1 MERKVGEIF
10 EYNGEWYQCIHA
22 PQKHSYKLCDLRG
35 LCCDNNGVKIVTCA
49 WRHRKDNTSVIFKK
63 LEKIG
68 EPTMLD
74 GKLVQKI
81 LTTDGYSC
89 NGCCFKSPECDKADD
104 DLCCKY
110 EIYVEIK
117 QNKENMEEETK
128 LPKEDNALTR
138 TVHDYVNGKIS
149 DKELIKSIKEM
160 SDEYPYIKDNLKPFD
175 LEAAKAGKPVCTRD
189 GRKARI
195 ICFDAK
201 RKDGKNIMALIP
213 SKEYPEFEDLV
224 AYPNN
229 GNYHGGH
236 ENDGDLMMLHQK
248 KEGWINLCKNNH
260 GDTSVVGVFPNREEA
275 VSNCPPTYLSTIKI
289 ECDIVAMKESFAEA
303 FNDGAN
309 WRINSVWHEVSEEP
323 ERNRIYL
330 AQLGDCAFDTFYD
343 SENWVK
349 FSRGVNMQR
358 WAYVEDLL
366 PNK

>member
-10 EYNGEWYQCIHA
+10 EYNGEWYQCMHV
-22 PQKHSYKLCDLRG
+22 PQKHSCKLCYLRG

-63 LEKIG
+63 LEKVG

-81 LTTDGYSC
+81 LKTDRYSC
-89 NGCCFKSPECDKADD
+89 NGCCFESPECDKADN
-104 DLCCKY
+104 DLCCEY

-117 QNKENMEEETK
+117 QNKEDMEEEK
-128 LPKEDNALTR
+128 L
-138 TVHDYVNGKIS
+138 
-149 DKELIKSIKEM
+149 
-160 SDEYPYIKDNLKPFD
+160 NLKKFD
-175 LEAAKAGKPVCTRD
+175 LEAAKAGKPVRTRD

-248 KEGWINLCKNNH
+248 KEGWINIYTCYDGAETGISIYKTKEIAKKEVDN
-260 GDTSVVGVFPNREEA
+260 DS
-275 VSNCPPTYLSTIKI
+275 SYLDTIKI
-289 ECDIVAMKESFAEA
+289 E
-303 FNDGAN
+303 
-309 WRINSVWHEVSEEP
+309 WEE
-323 ERNRIYL
+323 
-330 AQLGDCAFDTFYD
+330 
-343 SENWVK
+343 
-349 FSRGVNMQR
+349 
-358 WAYVEDLL
+358 
-366 PNK
+366 